1 MERPLHKPDPVLV
14 TGAAGLVG
22 RAVLRRLQ
30 SLGWE
35 VVALDRYSSRIADV
49 TVEAADLRD
58 PHRLHALAARQR
70 LAGIIHCG
78 GISGPMLGKDSPFS
92 IVETNILGT
101 ANLLEIARIHA
112 IPRFVF
118 CSSCSVYGSTG
129 GAAIGDQTA
138 LRPTS
143 VYGASKVAGE
153 QLVAA
158 YAREHGLAGVSLR
171 LSWIYGPE
179 RTTDCILRDMI
190 KAAMAG
196 AGFERPWGK
205 GFPRQYIHADD
216 AAQALV
222 AAFSAPTLQRT
233 EYAITGDRL
242 DTLDAVADLVRNL
255 FPDAAIRLG
264 EGPDP
269 LDDLQGPIDIT
280 PAKSE
285 LGYRAQVDLR
295 DGIRDMALRLGRLR
309 LEEYSSSPPAGQS

>member
-1 MERPLHKPDPVLV
+1 MDQPLDMRDPVLV

-22 RAVLRRLQ
+22 RAVLRRLR
-30 SLGWE
+30 SLGRE
-35 VVALDRYSSRIADV
+35 VVALDRTSSRIADV
-49 TVEAADLRD
+49 AVVAADLRD

-78 GISGPMLGKDSPFS
+78 GISGPMLGKDNPFS

-118 CSSCSVYGSTG
+118 CSSCSVYGSTD
-129 GAAIGDQTA
+129 GAAIVDQTA

-158 YAREHGLAGVSLR
+158 YAREHGLVGVSLR

-179 RTTDCILRDMI
+179 RTIDCILRDMI
-190 KAAMAG
+190 KAASAG
-196 AGFERPWGK
+196 AEFERPWGK

-216 AAQALV
+216 AAEALV
-222 AAFSAPTLQRT
+222 AAFSAPALLRT

-242 DTLDAVADLVRNL
+242 DTLDAIADLVRNV

-264 EGPDP
+264 QGPDP
-269 LDDLQGPIDIT
+269 LDDFQGPIDIT
-280 PAKSE
+280 PAKLE
-285 LGYRAQVDLR
+285 LGYRPQVDLQ
-295 DGIRDMALRLGRLR
+295 DGIRDMAIRAGR
-309 LEEYSSSPPAGQS
+309 PQVTD